1 MKNRVCEMLGI
12 EKPVLAASMNW
23 LSDAKWAAAVSNAG
37 GLGNLGFNCGQ
48 TLTTRDLNVT
58 IERFRSEIRKIRELT
73 DKPFSVTY
81 FLPVEGDASSRYF
94 ADPFF
99 QMMCEEKVGVVY
111 TNSMTPLLNQSEI
124 KRLKDNSFKIL
135 HRDVNPT
142 IESLLYAESSGVDVV
157 IATGYEAGGH
167 MTNHRISL
175 LSLLQEANNRVKIPL
190 VAGGGICNAL
200 GARAAVAMGAEGV
213 YIGTRLLV
221 TEENPASDVTK
232 QAIITAKAEELVEFR
247 AMVGYLR
254 TTRGSKSEECVR
266 LSNEGANGNTIAAVY
281 NDIWRASMLLGDL
294 DNGFLSVSDAI
305 NSITEM
311 KTCKEVVDELAS
323 VF

>member
-1 MKNRVCEMLGI
+1 MKNRVCEALGI

-48 TLTTRDLNVT
+48 TLTTRDLTET
-58 IERFRSEIRKIRELT
+58 IERFRSEIRKTRELT

-81 FLPVEGDASSRYF
+81 FLPTEGDDNSRYF

-99 QMMCEEKVGVVY
+99 KMMCEEKVGVVY
-111 TNSMTPLLNQSEI
+111 TNSMTPLTNKSEM
-124 KRLKDNSFKIL
+124 KRLRDHGFKIL

-142 IESLLYAESSGVDVV
+142 VESLLYAEASGADVL

-167 MTNHRISL
+167 MTSHRISL
-175 LSLLQEANNRVKIPL
+175 LSLLQEARDKVKMPL

-200 GARAAVAMGAEGV
+200 GARAAAAMGAEGV
-213 YIGTRLLV
+213 YVGTRLIV
-221 TEENPASDVTK
+221 TEENPASDATK
-232 QAIITAKAEELVEFR
+232 QAIIAARAEELVEFR

-254 TTRGSKSEECVR
+254 TTRSPISAECVK
-266 LSNEGANGNTIAAVY
+266 LSDEGADGNAIAAVY
-281 NDIWRASMLLGDL
+281 QDIWRASMLLGDL

-305 NSITEM
+305 NSITDM

-323 VF
+323 AF